1 MIKLNYLKSLI
12 FKYQFFKEYFYMK
25 LSIIV
30 LLFSTIF
37 IPACS
42 TLMLQPT
49 DFSWPVESVM
59 KVDDNGSVQENRY
72 SISFNTK
79 DLFLQETGD
88 SLGYKNKEL
97 RVIRDVKG
105 YYFMTANNFKD
116 VYVFNPIAG
125 ALQLKNKIEISD
137 SLKMENPAFN
147 QRPPYIE
154 LIYGSNQVNL
164 TDEGIVEEE
173 QK

>member
-1 MIKLNYLKSLI
+1 
-12 FKYQFFKEYFYMK
+12 MK
-25 LSIIV
+25 LSILV
-30 LLFSTIF
+30 LLLSLFL

-42 TLMLQPT
+42 TLLLQPA

-59 KVDDNGSVQENRY
+59 KVDDNGNVQENRY

-88 SLGYKNKEL
+88 SSGYKNKEL
-97 RVIRDVKG
+97 RVIRDAKG
-105 YYFMTANNFKD
+105 YYFITANNFKD
-116 VYVFNPIAG
+116 VYVFNPSEG

-147 QRPPYIE
+147 QRPPYIQ
-154 LIYGSNQVNL
+154 LIYGSNHVNL
-164 TDEGIVEEE
+164 TDEGIAEEE

>member
-1 MIKLNYLKSLI
+1 
-12 FKYQFFKEYFYMK
+12 MK
-25 LSIIV
+25 LSKII
-30 LLFSTIF
+30 LLLSTFF

-42 TLMLQPT
+42 TLMLQPA
-49 DFSWPVESVM
+49 DFSWPVEAVM
-59 KVDDNGSVQENRY
+59 KVDNNGNVQENRY
-72 SISFNTK
+72 SISFNSK

-116 VYVFNPIAG
+116 VYVFNPVDG

-137 SLKMENPAFN
+137 SLKMKNPALN

-154 LIYGSNQVNL
+154 LIYGSKHVNL
-164 TDEGIVEEE
+164 TADGIAEEE
-173 QK
+173 GK

>member
-1 MIKLNYLKSLI
+1 
-12 FKYQFFKEYFYMK
+12 MK
-25 LSIIV
+25 ISKIV
-30 LLFSTIF
+30 LLLSILF

-49 DFSWPVESVM
+49 DFSWPVEAVM
-59 KVDDNGSVQENRY
+59 KVDNNGSVQEKRY
-72 SISFNTK
+72 SISFNAK
-79 DLFLQETGD
+79 DLFLQESGD

-116 VYVFNPIAG
+116 VYVFNPADG

-154 LIYGSNQVNL
+154 LVYGSRHVNL
-164 TDEGIVEEE
+164 TDEGIAEEE

>member
-1 MIKLNYLKSLI
+1 
-12 FKYQFFKEYFYMK
+12 MK
-25 LSIIV
+25 LPIIV
-30 LLFSTIF
+30 LLLSTIF

-42 TLMLQPT
+42 MLILQPA
-49 DFSWPVESVM
+49 DFSWPVESVI
-59 KVDDNGSVQENRY
+59 KVDDNGNVQENRY

-79 DLFLQETGD
+79 ELFLQETGD

-97 RVIRDVKG
+97 RVIRDSKG

-116 VYVFNPIAG
+116 VYVFNAIEG

-154 LIYGSNQVNL
+154 LTYGSNHVNL
-164 TDEGIVEEE
+164 TDQGIAEEE

>member
-1 MIKLNYLKSLI
+1 
-12 FKYQFFKEYFYMK
+12 MK
-25 LSIIV
+25 LSRIV
-30 LLFSTIF
+30 LLFLTVF

-42 TLMLQPT
+42 TLMLKPA
-49 DFSWPVESVM
+49 DFAWPVESVM
-59 KVDDNGSVQENRY
+59 KVDNNGNVQENRY
-72 SISFNTK
+72 SISFNTQN
-79 DLFLQETGD
+79 LFLQETGD

-97 RVIRDVKG
+97 RVIRNEKG

-116 VYVFNPIAG
+116 VYVFNPAEG

-137 SLKMENPAFN
+137 SVKMQNPAFN

-154 LIYGSNQVNL
+154 LIYGSNHVNL
-164 TDEGIVEEE
+164 TADGIAEED

>member
-1 MIKLNYLKSLI
+1 
-12 FKYQFFKEYFYMK
+12 MK
-25 LSIIV
+25 LPIFV
-30 LLFSTIF
+30 LLLSTIF

-42 TLMLQPT
+42 TLMLQPA
-49 DFSWPVESVM
+49 DFSWPVEAVM
-59 KVDDNGSVQENRY
+59 KVDNNGNVQENRY
-72 SISFNTK
+72 SISFNAK

-88 SLGYKNKEL
+88 SLGYKNQEL
-97 RVIRDVKG
+97 RVIRDAKG

-116 VYVFNPIAG
+116 VYVFNPADG

-137 SLKMENPAFN
+137 TLKMENPAFN

-154 LIYGSNQVNL
+154 LIYGSNHVNL
-164 TDEGIVEEE
+164 TAEGIAEEE

>member
-1 MIKLNYLKSLI
+1 
-12 FKYQFFKEYFYMK
+12 MK
-25 LSIIV
+25 LSILV
-30 LLFSTIF
+30 LLLSLFL

-42 TLMLQPT
+42 TLMLQPA

-59 KVDDNGSVQENRY
+59 KVDDNGNVQENRY

-88 SLGYKNKEL
+88 SSGYKNKEL
-97 RVIRDVKG
+97 RVIRDAKG
-105 YYFMTANNFKD
+105 YYFITVNNFKD
-116 VYVFNPIAG
+116 VYVFNPSEG

-147 QRPPYIE
+147 QRPPYIQ
-154 LIYGSNQVNL
+154 LIYDSNHVNL
-164 TDEGIVEEE
+164 TNEGIAEEE